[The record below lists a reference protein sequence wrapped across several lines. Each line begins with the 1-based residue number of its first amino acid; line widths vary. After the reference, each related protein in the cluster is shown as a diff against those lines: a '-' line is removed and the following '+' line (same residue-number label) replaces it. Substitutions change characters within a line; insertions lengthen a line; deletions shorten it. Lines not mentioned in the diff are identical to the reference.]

1 MVEGK
6 VISIGNIAYV
16 LGMSSKR
23 LHRWYQ
29 EVLSGFREAEAAG
42 EIGKDNLIVRE
53 DGVDKHI
60 RVAILKPENMGEY
73 LAVDEKTIDHVCYTV
88 LSNRETGKIIGMA
101 DTLKTKHLVK
111 IFAHLPSCYQVK
123 SLSRDM
129 ATNYAWLGRQLFP
142 NAYQVIDKFHVVKN
156 ALEYLSDIRVRYRQ
170 KELERERLAK
180 EAFEEQETKRKQECK
195 ESGTKYKAERYK
207 PDEVCFGNGDTLK
220 QLLARSKWVLFKE
233 QTKWTS
239 KHKERAYILFEK
251 YPEIHK
257 AYQLMAELRVWYRK
271 TSLGGVYYKKTRIRK
286 QEELK
291 AWIKKA
297 KESNIYEMKNLA
309 HTIDTHSVG
318 IANFFFKSE
327 SNAKAE
333 ALNSRIQH
341 FIHVN
346 YGARNT
352 DYFMFRLQKHFA

>member
-1 MVEGK
+1 MVENK
-6 VISIGNIAYV
+6 VISIGNVAYV

-23 LHRWYQ
+23 LHRWYE

-42 EIGKDNLIVRE
+42 EIGKDDLIIRQA
-53 DGVDKHI
+53 GVEKRI
-60 RVAILKPENMGEY
+60 RVAILKPENMGEH

-88 LSNRETGKIIGMA
+88 LSNRDTGKIIGMA
-101 DTLKTKHLVK
+101 DTLKTEHLAK
-111 IFAHLPSCYQVK
+111 IFAHLPNCYQVK
-123 SLSRDM
+123 SLTRDM
-129 ATNYAWLGRQLFP
+129 AANYAWLGHQLFP

-156 ALEYLSDIRVRYRQ
+156 ALEYVSDIRVRYRQ

-180 EAFEEQETKRKQECK
+180 EAFELGQKQRKEKCKQNETAYRAI
-195 ESGTKYKAERYK
+195 KYKA
-207 PDEVCFGNGDTLK
+207 DEVCFANGDTLK
-220 QLLARSKWVLFKE
+220 QLLARSRWVLFKE
-233 QTKWTS
+233 RAKWTPS
-239 KHKERAYILFEK
+239 QKERAAILFKK

-257 AYQLMAELRVWYRK
+257 AYVLIQELRVWYRK
-271 TSLGGVYYKKTRIRK
+271 TSPGVYYQKTRQRK

-291 AWIKKA
+291 AWIRKA
-297 KESNIYEMKNLA
+297 KESDIYEMKNLA
-309 HTIDTHSVG
+309 HTIDRHSVG
-318 IANFFFKSE
+318 IANFFYKSE